1 MTREEK
7 FVLYFKILNRWMY
20 LKNCN
25 IPFSECALLK
35 DKSVAV
41 YGLGELGKRLI
52 EQFAL
57 EDRKV
62 EYAIDKQAKLLF
74 ADFGLYT
81 LEENLPDVDV
91 VVVTAV
97 ADFEEI
103 KQELSKKAN
112 STIISLEE
120 IVNHLWEKCWCV
132 E

>member
-25 IPFSECALLK
+25 IPFAESALLK
-35 DKSVAV
+35 DKSVAI

-52 EQFAL
+52 EQFEL

-74 ADFGLYT
+74 ADFDLYT
-81 LEENLPDVDV
+81 LEENLPNVDV

-103 KQELSKKAN
+103 KSELSGRIN
-112 STIISLEE
+112 TTIVSLEE
-120 IVNHLWEKCWCV
+120 IVNCLWEKCWCD

>member
-1 MTREEK
+1 MTKEEK
-7 FVLYFKILNRWMY
+7 FILYFKLLNRWMY

-25 IPFSECALLK
+25 VPIAECAWLK
-35 DKSVAV
+35 DKSIAV

-62 EYAIDKQAKLLF
+62 EYAIDRQAKLLF
-74 ADFGLYT
+74 ADFDLYT

-103 KQELSKKAN
+103 KQELSTRVEG
-112 STIISLEE
+112 TIISLEK
-120 IVNHLWEKCWCV
+120 IINHLWEKCWCD